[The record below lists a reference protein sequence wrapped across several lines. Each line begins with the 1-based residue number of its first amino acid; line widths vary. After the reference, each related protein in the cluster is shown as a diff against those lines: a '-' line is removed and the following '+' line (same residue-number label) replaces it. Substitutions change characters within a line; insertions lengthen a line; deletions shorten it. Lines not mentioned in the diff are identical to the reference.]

1 MSEEEK
7 DTNDELNPEPQGNG
21 TSPDPTAA
29 ETSNLGDS
37 NNDGMERVIQVSVMY
52 NNYFL
57 DYASYVILERAVPHQ
72 NDGLK
77 PVQRRILHSL
87 NELDDGRFHK
97 VANVIGNT
105 MKYHPHGDASI
116 GDAMVQLGQKD
127 LLLDCQGNWGNILT
141 GDRAAAPRY
150 IEVRL
155 SKLGKEIS
163 FNSKTTTWLQSYD
176 GRNKEPDVLPVKFP
190 LLLASGVEGIAV
202 GLACKTLPHNFV
214 ELIDASICALQ
225 GKGFKLYPDFP
236 TGGTA
241 DVEAYNNG
249 LRGGKVRVRGRI
261 EKADNKTLVIR
272 ELPFGVTTSSLIDS
286 ILKANDKGKI
296 KVKKVEDNT
305 ASEVEIV
312 VHLANNVSP
321 DKMIGALFAFT
332 DCEVTISPNSTVIL
346 NDKPQ
351 FLMVT
356 DLLKLSAERTKSLLK
371 LELEIELGELQEKWH
386 FSSLE
391 KIFIEN
397 RVYRDIEECETWDEI
412 LTAIHVGLKPHTQ
425 HLLRSVTDED
435 VTRLTEIRIKRI
447 SKYDGFK
454 ADQLIEGL
462 EADIEQ
468 VKFHLANL
476 TDYAVDW
483 FRMLKKKYGKGR
495 ERKTELRSFESITRA
510 DVAVANVKLYVQ
522 MHEGFV
528 GTGMKRGEGEF
539 LCDCSDI
546 DDIIV
551 IRKDGIMQV
560 SKVSQKAFFG
570 KDLLHVGI
578 WKRGDDRTVYNCIY
592 LDGASGRSLIK
603 RFSVPAITRDR
614 EYSLT
619 KGTPNSRILYLTA
632 NPNGE
637 AESVNITLRAAARL
651 KKLKLTASFS
661 EIAIRGRGAGGNL
674 LTKNAIRKIELGE
687 EGVSTLG
694 AMRVW
699 YDETVR
705 TLNADG
711 RGRLLGE
718 FRANDRIVVFLSS
731 GEYALTGFDLST
743 RFDDKM
749 IQLEKWHPKRPVTA
763 VYYEGEKEDWY
774 VKRFLPELTQKPF
787 SFIGDHEQS
796 RLGVVSTDHH
806 PMVRIRFNRRFKE
819 TRDREDEIID
829 ACDFIAVKGGRAL
842 GNKLSVLPVTE
853 VLLEEKNVDRESE
866 AEKKWLE
873 SIGELPSKPIAAES
887 EGKKESD
894 ARTKESTV
902 RAKAETAPLQTKK
915 ADEKANQSGID
926 DEAAQPTLF

>member
-1 MSEEEK
+1 MSEENIDPNE
-7 DTNDELNPEPQGNG
+7 DLNPDLASDASADRAVEHGSGN
-21 TSPDPTAA
+21 
-29 ETSNLGDS
+29 ETG
-37 NNDGMERVIQVSVMY
+37 DGMERVIQVSGMY

-163 FNSKTTTWLQSYD
+163 FNAKTTTWLQSYD

-202 GLACKTLPHNFV
+202 GLACKTLPHNFL
-214 ELIDASICALQ
+214 ELIDASISALQ

-296 KVKKVEDNT
+296 KIKKVEDNT
-305 ASEVEIV
+305 ANEVEIV

-351 FLMVT
+351 FLGVT
-356 DLLKLSAERTKSLLK
+356 ELLQLSAERTKALLK

-397 RVYRDIEECETWDEI
+397 RIYRDIEECETWEEI
-412 LTAIHVGLKPHTQ
+412 IGAIHKGLKPHTH
-425 HLLRSVTDED
+425 HLLRTVTDDD

-447 SKYDGFK
+447 SKFDGFK

-468 VKFHLANL
+468 VKYHLANL
-476 TDYAVDW
+476 TEYAVDW
-483 FRMLKKKYGKGR
+483 FKMLKKKYGKGR

-522 MHEGFV
+522 MQEGFV

-551 IRKDGIMQV
+551 IRKDGVMQI

-592 LDGASGRSLIK
+592 VDGASGRSMIK

-614 EYSLT
+614 EYNIT
-619 KGTPNSRILYLTA
+619 KGTANSRILYLTA

-637 AESVNITLRAAARL
+637 AESVNVTLRASARL
-651 KKLKLTASFS
+651 KKLKLSAAFS

-674 LTKNAIRKIELGE
+674 LTKHAIRKIELGE

-718 FRANDRIVVFLSS
+718 FMANDRIIVFTSS
-731 GEYALTGFDLST
+731 GDYSLTGFDLST

-749 IQLEKWHPKRPVTA
+749 IHLEKWHPKRPVTA

-774 VKRFLPELTQKPF
+774 VKRFLPDLTQKPF
-787 SFIGDHEQS
+787 VFIGEHEQS
-796 RLGVVSTDHH
+796 RLGVVSTDHL

-819 TRDREDEIID
+819 TRDREDEIIN
-829 ACDFIAVKGGRAL
+829 ARDFIAIKGGRAL
-842 GNKLSVLPVTE
+842 GNKLSSLSVTE
-853 VLLEEKNVDRESE
+853 VILEPKDPEREAL
-866 AEKKWLE
+866 AETKWLE
-873 SIGELPSKPIAAES
+873 AIGEQTPTPTPTPPPVPEDTPPTKPKETIPSSKA
-887 EGKKESD
+887 KKEDNPTGADDD
-894 ARTKESTV
+894 AT
-902 RAKAETAPLQTKK
+902 
-915 ADEKANQSGID
+915 
-926 DEAAQPTLF
+926 QPTLF